1 MADSA
6 SGQGKA
12 NPVFW
17 LDLSFPTGRSP
28 TTFSFWPCNKS
39 FIDQACSVK
48 VAGYAVAD
56 PDLRGGFQKQIFRPF
71 GPHFALNI
79 RGAGWGGGAG
89 LPGPFPGSAADMGL
103 VLFALLWISTL
114 SRSIKTR
121 RQTWPIC
128 SSLDQSRLVNKT
140 DLNIYRSEQNHNEF
154 NYTQ

>member
-12 NPVFW
+12 NPVFR

-56 PDLRGGFQKQIFRPF
+56 PDLQIRE
-71 GPHFALNI
+71 
-79 RGAGWGGGAG
+79 GAGGPKTNFPAVRASFCSKHKEGAG
-89 LPGPFPGSAADMGL
+89 LRGPFPGSTSCMGL
-103 VLFALLWISTL
+103 VLFALL
-114 SRSIKTR
+114 
-121 RQTWPIC
+121 
-128 SSLDQSRLVNKT
+128 
-140 DLNIYRSEQNHNEF
+140 
-154 NYTQ
+154 

>member
-56 PDLRGGFQKQIFRPF
+56 PDLQIRE
-71 GPHFALNI
+71 
-79 RGAGWGGGAG
+79 GGGGGGSKNKFSGRSG
-89 LPGPFPGSAADMGL
+89 LI
-103 VLFALLWISTL
+103 LL
-114 SRSIKTR
+114 
-121 RQTWPIC
+121 
-128 SSLDQSRLVNKT
+128 
-140 DLNIYRSEQNHNEF
+140 
-154 NYTQ
+154 